1 MQWRMWFGG
10 LLPAKKR
17 GGASCLRIAVAGA
30 MLVQFAGEAQA
41 QVDYA
46 GLAEVDIAGEWGS
59 RHHEDVG
66 YRGTGP
72 YLGEYMGVPLNAAGR
87 QKASS
92 WDASILSAPEE
103 QAKPHPA
110 TYSMRG
116 PGTNLRI
123 QKIFEPYNDALVA
136 YKISGTFGR
145 ADRTIWL
152 DGRPHPSEYAEHTW
166 TGFSTGKVVK
176 NMLVVTTT
184 HLKSGWVLRN
194 YAPASNKTTMTEY
207 FVRHGEFLTMTT
219 VLDDPIYYEE
229 PLVRSQTWVYS
240 PGLGVD
246 TRMFFETVD
255 EIVGRPADYVP
266 HFPLGTRHTDVSKIF
281 RIPFDATQGGS
292 ETLYPDYIPKLRQM
306 IAGQTPRAAVK
317 APGITAISAANVKK
331 VQPPADGELET
342 LEVRP
347 NVFMIVAG
355 DSNVAVQ
362 LGEDGVMVVDAGAA
376 AQTEKILKAIRTLSE
391 KPIRF
396 LVDTRADPEA
406 TGGNAAIV
414 KSQGQRL
421 GPGGYGPRM
430 RPAATGVAVIS
441 HENVT
446 AHLEKIAGI
455 DELAMPTATFS
466 TPRRNMYFN
475 GEAIELHSLPN
486 AHSDSD
492 IAAFFRKSD
501 VIVAG
506 GLLDTKHYPVI
517 DTASGGTLE
526 GIIQGLTKISEIAV
540 PERNT
545 MGGTLV
551 IPGHGR
557 LYNQIDVVEY
567 RNMLSIIRDRVR
579 DLAAK
584 GMTVQQVKAAGAT
597 LEYDGIYGVTTG
609 PWTTDMFLNAV
620 YKEVSAPA
628 QPR

>member
-1 MQWRMWFGG
+1 MQFSG
-10 LLPAKKR
+10 
-17 GGASCLRIAVAGA
+17 VA
-30 MLVQFAGEAQA
+30 FA

-46 GLAEVDIAGEWGS
+46 GLAEADIAGEWGS

-72 YLGEYMGVPLNAAGR
+72 FLGEYMGVPLNAAGK
-87 QKASS
+87 QKAQT

-110 TYSMRG
+110 MYSLRG

-123 QKIFEPYNDALVA
+123 QKIFDPYNDALLA
-136 YKISGTFGR
+136 YKITGTFGR

-166 TGFSTGKVVK
+166 TGFSTGRVVN

-184 HLKSGWVLRN
+184 HMKSGWVMRN
-194 YAPASNKTTMTEY
+194 YAPASSKTTMTEY
-207 FVRHGEFLTMTT
+207 FVRHGDLMTMTT

-255 EIVGRPADYVP
+255 EIIGRPADYVP
-266 HFPLGTRHTDVSKIF
+266 HFPLGTRHEDISKIF
-281 RIPFDATQGGS
+281 RIPFEATQGGS
-292 ETLYPDYIPKLRQM
+292 ETLYPEYLPKLRQM
-306 IAGQTPRAAVK
+306 VAGQAPRAIVK
-317 APGITAISAANVKK
+317 SPGITAISPATVKQ
-331 VQPPADGELET
+331 VPPPAAGEFET

-347 NVFMIVAG
+347 GLFMIVAG
-355 DSNVAVQ
+355 DSNITVQ
-362 LGEDGVMVVDAGAA
+362 VGNDGVIVIDAGAA
-376 AQTEKILKAIRTLSE
+376 AQTDKVLKAIRKLSA

-396 LVDTRADPEA
+396 LVDTHAHDEA
-406 TGGNAAIV
+406 TGGSAAIV
-414 KSQGQRL
+414 KSQGPRL
-421 GPGGYGPRM
+421 PQGGYGARM
-430 RPAATGVAVIS
+430 RPAASGVAVIA

-446 AHLEKIAGI
+446 AHLEAIEGVA
-455 DELAMPTATFS
+455 EESLPTATFS

-506 GLLDTKHYPVI
+506 GLIDTKRYPVI
-517 DTASGGTLE
+517 DTAAGGTLE

-567 RNMLSIIRDRVR
+567 RNMLAIIRDRVR

-584 GMTVQQVKAAGAT
+584 GMSVQEVKAAGAL
-597 LEYDGIYGVTTG
+597 LEYDGLYGSTTG
-609 PWTTDMFLNAV
+609 PWTTDMFLAAV